1 MVLRP
6 ELVEMLFEEMIRS
19 NTTRVWIA
27 SDVWS
32 RSTDVA
38 KMKDINKVGG
48 VSAVYIALMDTLL
61 TNMNSTL
68 TLSRHKYLSKYLW
81 IYSSQIILRQLY

>member
-1 MVLRP
+1 MILRP

-32 RSTDVA
+32 RSALVA

-48 VSAVYIALMDTLL
+48 VSTVYIALMDT
-61 TNMNSTL
+61 
-68 TLSRHKYLSKYLW
+68 
-81 IYSSQIILRQLY
+81 

>member
-1 MVLRP
+1 MILRP

-32 RSTDVA
+32 RSALVA